1 MSGVH
6 DAGAGGRRLSAM
18 QIGTLAVAI
27 VLIGVSIAMI
37 VDAHGFPA
45 PMTLGAPGPARLP
58 IVYAIALIALSA
70 GLIATV
76 FFGGVEPELHL
87 SGGLQIVG
95 LIIWTAL
102 YIFLMRYFHFV
113 VLTVPWLFVA
123 TRMLGTSWR
132 GSLITAVA
140 LPLFLFVSFGIL
152 LGIPL
157 P

>member
-76 FFGGVEPELHL
+76 FFGGAEPDLHL

-95 LIIWTAL
+95 LVIWTAL
-102 YIFLMRYFHFV
+102 YIFLMRYLNFV
-113 VLTVPWLFVA
+113 ALTIPWLFVA
-123 TRMLGTSWR
+123 TRMLGTGWR
-132 GSLITAVA
+132 GSLITAIA
-140 LPLFLFVSFGIL
+140 LPLFLFVSFDTL

>member
-1 MSGVH
+1 MSDVS
-6 DAGAGGRRLSAM
+6 DAGAGRGRLSAM
-18 QIGTLAVAI
+18 QIGTLVVAI
-27 VLIGVSIAMI
+27 VLIGISIAMI
-37 VDAHGFPA
+37 VDARSFPA

-58 IVYAIALIALSA
+58 IVYAIALAALSA

-76 FFGGVEPELHL
+76 FFGGAEPELRL

-95 LIIWTAL
+95 LVAWTAL
-102 YIFLMRYFHFV
+102 YIFLMRYLNFV
-113 VLTVPWLFVA
+113 ALTVPWLFVA
-123 TRMLGTSWR
+123 TRVLGTGWR

-140 LPLFLFVSFGIL
+140 LPLFLFVSFDTL